1 MSYQLLFHPEFE
13 SDVTRIVLFIAENAE
28 EDAALKASDRADE
41 ALAALADNPFCAA
54 PRNDVIPGLRIA
66 LFRHS
71 GVIPYLVDETR
82 EKVLVLGLF
91 YGGQEWDRHIL
102 MQR

>member
-1 MSYQLLFHPEFE
+1 MSYRLLLHPEFE
-13 SDVTRIVLFIAENAE
+13 NDVTRMVLFIAENAD

-41 ALAALADNPFCAA
+41 ALTALAHNPHRAA
-54 PRNDVIPGLRIA
+54 PRDDVMPNLRIA

-71 GVIPYLVDETR
+71 GVIPYLIDDTR
-82 EKVLVLGLF
+82 KEIFVLGLF

-102 MQR
+102 MRR